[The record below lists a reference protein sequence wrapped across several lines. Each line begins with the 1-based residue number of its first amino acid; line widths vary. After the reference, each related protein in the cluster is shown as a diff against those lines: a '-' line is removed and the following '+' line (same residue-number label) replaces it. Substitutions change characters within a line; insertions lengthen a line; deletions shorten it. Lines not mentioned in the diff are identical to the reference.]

1 MHARF
6 YYAPN
11 QFFVDN
17 EERQSGQKQ
26 LTAENVTSYIWA
38 SPLIHD
44 VTPDLSVR
52 LLGRYGM
59 RRYNE
64 AFSERDMNFWTIG
77 LHADWR
83 VALDLKLA
91 LSYHFELYAS
101 KMGLTRIA
109 KTLNAQG
116 IASPRGSAG
125 WAPSAIRE
133 MLYPPLY
140 RGEIVWNGY
149 QKIERGGTKRQRRR
163 GSEELIKVQ
172 APELR
177 LVPDEFWQRVH
188 HRLKHHQTVYIRSCA
203 DGMKGSFSV
212 ARVCV
217 ILTYPT
223 CSADLLAVLIVG
235 GL

>member
-1 MHARF
+1 VHEQF

-11 QFFVDN
+11 QFLGDN

-26 LTAENVTSYIWA
+26 LTAENLTIYIWA
-38 SPLIHD
+38 PRLIHD
-44 VTPDLSVR
+44 VTPDLFFL
-52 LLGRYGM
+52 LLGRYGI

-91 LSYHFELYAS
+91 LSYHFDLYAS

-125 WAPSAIRE
+125 WPPSAIRE
-133 MLYPPLY
+133 MLYRPLY
-140 RGEIVWNGY
+140 RGEIVWNEY
-149 QKIERGGTKRQRRR
+149 QKIERGGTKRR
-163 GSEELIKVQ
+163 
-172 APELR
+172 
-177 LVPDEFWQRVH
+177 
-188 HRLKHHQTVYIRSCA
+188 
-203 DGMKGSFSV
+203 
-212 ARVCV
+212 
-217 ILTYPT
+217 
-223 CSADLLAVLIVG
+223 
-235 GL
+235 